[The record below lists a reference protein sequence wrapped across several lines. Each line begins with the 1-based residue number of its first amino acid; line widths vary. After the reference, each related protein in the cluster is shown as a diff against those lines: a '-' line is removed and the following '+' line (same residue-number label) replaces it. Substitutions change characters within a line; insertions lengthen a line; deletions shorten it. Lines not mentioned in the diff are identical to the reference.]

1 MKPPVNPPTV
11 KVGVPN
17 LVGIAKN
24 IYCPGPQLT
33 VKLHALLLV
42 KVLFKDKIKSIYLQ
56 IIGVC

>member
-42 KVLFKDKIKSIYLQ
+42 KVLFKDKIKSLS
-56 IIGVC
+56 